1 MSNRFCKGF
10 RHVSDIQPSSQS
22 ETLGKK
28 IVCLGK
34 VYEVDYAKLVC
45 EYPQF
50 PLWAALIKKASF
62 CSCFRREAILLK
74 KVSIFFKSSIL
85 PILKFQKR
93 KTLWEWV
100 AIFNEFLDYALV
112 YFVLTFC

>member
-50 PLWAALIKKASF
+50 PL
-62 CSCFRREAILLK
+62 
-74 KVSIFFKSSIL
+74 
-85 PILKFQKR
+85 
-93 KTLWEWV
+93 
-100 AIFNEFLDYALV
+100 
-112 YFVLTFC
+112 